1 MLQSIQE
8 LSISQGHGG
17 WYNDHT
23 YDTKK
28 FATGVYGG
36 TSWLGQIIGIA
47 DYKNNPNHR
56 PVVVKIESGTSNDL
70 FVGFNMASGINRDT
84 ADARNQVTITQAG
97 NNGLG
102 YSQSW
107 LKAKLS
113 EGETYTV
120 SKWRNGIDLTIQVEE
135 INLSSDPAYA
145 NVLMTFGDQNMN
157 PPTKQPS
164 KEPTKLPS
172 LSPIESGSDD
182 SKCGNGICE
191 MTEGSEVCP
200 ADCAG
205 KELVTTFD
213 FNLGSSGNMFS
224 IEALRDVSI
233 TSLVINAMSK
243 GQGEVKVYTRKGSYT
258 GYELKSQG
266 WEPIYSNQAVV
277 HKKRGQL
284 TELGYFAK
292 PVSIKNGSIQSFFVH
307 SSKSLVYTTGTQ
319 EGIPYVSDDSI
330 VIFEG
335 IGTTDEFV
343 GKTHSPRVWGGI
355 VR

>member
-1 MLQSIQE
+1 MCFNPSKNYQL
-8 LSISQGHGG
+8 SQGHGG

-23 YDTKK
+23 YDTKR

-56 PVVVKIESGTSNDL
+56 PVVVKIESGTSTDL
-70 FVGFNMASGINRDT
+70 FVGFNRASGINKDT

-113 EGETYTV
+113 ESKTYTV
-120 SKWRNGIDLTIQVEE
+120 PNWRNGIDLTVHVTE
-135 INLSSDPAYA
+135 INLSAEPSYA
-145 NVLMTFGDQNMN
+145 NVFMTYGDQNMD

-164 KEPTKLPS
+164 KEPKVPS
-172 LSPIESGSDD
+172 LSPIDSGPD
-182 SKCGNGICE
+182 SECGNGICE
-191 MTEGSEVCP
+191 MTEDSSSCP

-213 FNLGSSGNMFS
+213 FNLGSKGNMFS
-224 IEALRDVSI
+224 VEALRDVSI
-233 TSLVINAMSK
+233 SSLVINAMSK
-243 GQGEVKVYTRKGSYT
+243 GRGEVKVYTRKGGYT
-258 GYELKSQG
+258 DHELSSQS
-266 WEPIYSNQAVV
+266 WELIYSNQAVV
-277 HKKRGQL
+277 HKKRGQP
-284 TELGYFAK
+284 TEIGDFAK
-292 PVSIKNGSIQSFFVH
+292 PVLIKSGSIQSFFVH
-307 SSKSLVYTTGTQ
+307 SSKSLVYTAGTQ
-319 EGIPYVSDDSI
+319 EGVPFASDDSI
-330 VIFEG
+330 VLYEG
-335 IGTTDEFV
+335 IGTTNEFD
-343 GKTHSPRVWGGI
+343 GTTYSPRVWGGI

>member
-1 MLQSIQE
+1 MCFNPSKNYQL
-8 LSISQGHGG
+8 SQGHGG

-23 YDTKK
+23 YDTKT

-36 TSWLGQIIGIA
+36 TSWLGQIIGID

-56 PVVVKIESGTSNDL
+56 PVVVKIESGTSTDL
-70 FVGFNMASGINRDT
+70 FVGFNRASGINRDT

-120 SKWRNGIDLTIQVEE
+120 PNWRNGIDLSIHVKE
-135 INLSSDPAYA
+135 INLSAEPSYA
-145 NVLMTFGDQNMN
+145 NVFMTYGDQNIDS
-157 PPTKQPS
+157 PTKR
-164 KEPTKLPS
+164 PTT
-172 LSPIESGSDD
+172 SPIYSGSDD
-182 SKCGNGICE
+182 SECGDSICE
-191 MTEGSEVCP
+191 MTEGSESCP
-200 ADCAG
+200 ADCSR

-224 IEALRDVSI
+224 VEALRDLAIS
-233 TSLVINAMSK
+233 SLVINAMSK
-243 GQGEVKVYTRKGSYT
+243 GQGEVKVYSRNGSYT
-258 GYELKSQG
+258 SHELNSQG
-266 WEPIYSNQAVV
+266 WELIYSNPTVV
-277 HKKRGQL
+277 HKKRGQP
-284 TELGYFAK
+284 TELGDFSK
-292 PVSIKNGSIQSFFVH
+292 PVMIKSGSIQSFFVH
-307 SSKSLVYTTGTQ
+307 SSKSLVYTAGTQ
-319 EGIPYVSDDSI
+319 EGVPFASDDSI

-335 IGTTDEFV
+335 IGTTDKFD
-343 GKTHSPRVWGGI
+343 GRTYSPRVWGGI